1 MALTRGNTTK
11 RRRSKNSRLRKF
23 APTCKLPGGDVLRKL
38 SAEDVQ
44 RLRRRVVEPIECVYD
59 DSFRSRN
66 AAKEIMGVDE
76 AQIRRNLV
84 GRDNVHG
91 RRTHKTLTLE
101 QERALFLKLN
111 LARHRMMRLLKQFAG
126 RRITLTAARELLEW
140 DAMASHVR
148 ATIVEANLG
157 LVPTM
162 IERSRIKGVDFGEL
176 ISEGQLALLRS
187 VDKFDCARGFKF
199 STYACRAI
207 ITSITRAVAMMAR
220 HRSYFP
226 TEYDPDMQRGDM
238 TETRRAGV
246 EEDCIEAL
254 QGILH
259 RNDAELTPTER
270 KILSERFGFGRAT
283 ATHAIAPE
291 KTLRQVADLFGVT
304 KERVR
309 QIQNRALS
317 KLRGAIDERVFV

>member
-1 MALTRGNTTK
+1 MTRPT
-11 RRRSKNSRLRKF
+11 RRRKAQAAGK
-23 APTCKLPGGDVLRKL
+23 LRKL
-38 SAEDVQ
+38 TPTARMPGGAVLRSFSVSEVQ
-44 RLRRRVVEPIECVYD
+44 HLRRRLAEPLECVYD
-59 DSFRSRN
+59 PAFRLKSAEAR
-66 AAKEIMGVDE
+66 IMGAPE
-76 AQIRRNLV
+76 PQIRPHARNEQGV
-84 GRDNVHG
+84 PVA
-91 RRTHKTLTLE
+91 RRPAETLTIA
-101 QERALFLKLN
+101 QERELFLKFN
-111 LARHRMMRLLKQFAG
+111 YARYRTMLVLKQNAG
-126 RRITLTAARELLEW
+126 RRLSGAAARELLAW
-140 DAMASHVR
+140 DREAARIR
-148 ATIVEANLG
+148 ALIVEANLG

-187 VDKFDCARGFKF
+187 VDKFDCGRGFKF

-226 TEYDPDMQRGDM
+226 TEYDPDMQRSDH
-238 TETRRAGV
+238 TEMRRAGI

-254 QGILH
+254 QGIL
-259 RNDAELTPTER
+259 RENQAALTPTER
-270 KILSERFGFGRAT
+270 RVLSERFGFGRSGTQAG
-283 ATHAIAPE
+283 PD

-317 KLRGAIDERVFV
+317 KLRHAIDERVFV